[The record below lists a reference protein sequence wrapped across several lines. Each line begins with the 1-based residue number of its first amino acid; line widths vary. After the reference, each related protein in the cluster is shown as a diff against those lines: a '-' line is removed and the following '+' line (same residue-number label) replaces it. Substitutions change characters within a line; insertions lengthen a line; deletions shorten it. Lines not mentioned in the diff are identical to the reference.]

1 MSAGPRDDA
10 PARVRPVPAAP
21 LAAAVEL
28 ARDRFTEPL
37 RVGDLADAAG
47 YSPHHFSRLFHAAFG
62 LSPARYLTAVR
73 LAAAKQALLARD
85 DAVID
90 VAVAAGF
97 DSLSSF
103 SRRFHRDV
111 GVRPGALRRLAD
123 RVAEHP
129 LRPFTLGPGAPAVH
143 VRLAGCPPGPGSRLT
158 WIGWFPRPVPVGLP
172 RAGVLTGGDEAALAL
187 CPGSPWLLAFTVP
200 ATAEAPDL
208 LAPAAPT
215 VAAHPRP
222 VHGPAMITLTFGPAA
237 PGAVPLLPAL
247 PQLYRARAD

>member
-1 MSAGPRDDA
+1 MSAGPRDDTPA
-10 PARVRPVPAAP
+10 PVRPAPPAP
-21 LAAAVEL
+21 LAVAADL
-28 ARDRFTEPL
+28 ARTRFTESL

-73 LAAAKQALLARD
+73 LAAAKQVLLAGD
-85 DAVID
+85 DPVID

-103 SRRFHRDV
+103 SRRFHHDV

-129 LRPFTLGPGAPAVH
+129 LRPFTLGSGAPAVR
-143 VRLAGCPPGPGSRLT
+143 VRLTGRPPGPRSRLT

-172 RAGVLTGGDEAALAL
+172 RAGVLAGGDEAALAL
-187 CPGSPWLLAFTVP
+187 CPGNPWLLAFTVP
-200 ATAEAPDL
+200 ATVEPADL

-222 VHGPAMITLTFGPAA
+222 VHGPAAITLTFGPAEG
-237 PGAVPLLPAL
+237 GAVPLLPAL
-247 PQLYRARAD
+247 PQLYWARPD